1 MAEARLEVTDEIS
14 AVERM
19 GAPVKIVPTEEKN
32 FKITFPSDL
41 PLSEFILGE
50 RASRA
55 PGNGRT

>member
-1 MAEARLEVTDEIS
+1 
-14 AVERM
+14 M